1 MWKLEFWS
9 DKVDVVKPIEAET
22 KEENNPIFEKVKVE
36 WLWEKSYNQF
46 IKAIENKKS
55 TDEKS
60 YNKIMWLFSDNE
72 LIWDIKDYISDEWY
86 PITQNWINELLEN
99 FWVDWISRSHVVRGN
114 ASFLNSNIV

>member
-1 MWKLEFWS
+1 MWNPEFWN
-9 DKVDVVKPIEAET
+9 KWVDIIKPIETEI
-22 KEENNPIFEKVKVE
+22 KEKNNPILENVKVE
-36 WLWEKSYNQF
+36 WYGGL
-46 IKAIENKKS
+46 
-55 TDEKS
+55 

-72 LIWDIKDYISDEWY
+72 LIWGIKDYIDEWY